1 MTDGVTRFV
10 DHEPTSIVRISLKDK
25 VLQLSR
31 TTQGLSRLTEM
42 CVCVCL
48 YCFIRVR
55 VVEA

>member
-31 TTQGLSRLTEM
+31 TVKVDGNV
-42 CVCVCL
+42 CVCVFVLFHTCA
-48 YCFIRVR
+48 CGRG
-55 VVEA
+55 VELA